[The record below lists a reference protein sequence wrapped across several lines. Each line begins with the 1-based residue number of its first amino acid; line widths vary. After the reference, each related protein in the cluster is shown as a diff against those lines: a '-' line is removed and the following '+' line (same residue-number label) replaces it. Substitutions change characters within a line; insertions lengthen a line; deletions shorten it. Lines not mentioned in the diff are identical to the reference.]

1 MVVESLFGAIKVLMM
16 VISFKIIYMVLVS
29 MFGQMGEYTTENGLI
44 IKWKDKVLLLGVTG
58 VNMLVSIKTTKNMER
73 EHLNGQMVVNI

>member
-16 VISFKIIYMVLVS
+16 AISFKIIYMVLVS

-58 VNMLVSIKTTKNMER
+58 VNMLVSIKTTKSMER

>member
-1 MVVESLFGAIKVLMM
+1 MVVEILFGAIKVLMM
-16 VISFKIIYMVLVS
+16 AISFKIIYMVLVS
-29 MFGQMGEYTTENGLI
+29 MFGLMGEYTTENGLI